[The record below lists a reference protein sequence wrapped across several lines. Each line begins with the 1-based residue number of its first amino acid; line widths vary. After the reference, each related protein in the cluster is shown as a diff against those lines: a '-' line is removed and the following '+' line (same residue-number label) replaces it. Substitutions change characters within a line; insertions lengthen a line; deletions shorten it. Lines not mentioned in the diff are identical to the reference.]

1 MFRASTR
8 FALAVA
14 ALSLA
19 FPAVA
24 QDTDRP
30 GIVLLAHG
38 GQPAWNDHVLSL
50 VASLD
55 QKQPTEVA
63 FGMASRPAIQ
73 SAVDRLVSRQ
83 VTRIVAV
90 PLFVSSHSSVVTST
104 EFLLG
109 LRQEMP
115 RDLAVFAKMNHG
127 AHGGHAPPQGSA
139 PAPAAGDNTRPV
151 SSPVPIR
158 MTQALN
164 RHEIV
169 GEILADRAKSIS
181 TDPSREAVVLVAHGP
196 SPDEDNLRWLEDM
209 SALAAIVKDRTSFD
223 TIDYLTVRDDAPAAI
238 RDAASAELRE
248 RVGRRTAEGRRVLVV
263 PLLLSYGGI
272 EKGIQKR
279 LEGLAYTM
287 SPQGLMPDDRLAAWV
302 IEMAAGAPGSWK

>member
-1 MFRASTR
+1 MFRASTV
-8 FALAVA
+8 FVLAA
-14 ALSLA
+14 ATLA
-19 FPAVA
+19 AAHTASA
-24 QDTDRP
+24 QAPDQP

-38 GQPAWNDHVLSL
+38 GQPAWNDRVLSL

-73 SAVDRLVSRQ
+73 SAVDRLVARQ
-83 VTRIVAV
+83 VTRIIAV

-109 LRQEMP
+109 LRQDMP

-127 AHGGHAPPQGSA
+127 DHGGHASPASSA
-139 PAPAAGDNTRPV
+139 SSAEDNTRPV

-158 MTQALN
+158 MTPALN
-164 RHEIV
+164 RHAIV
-169 GEILADRAKSIS
+169 ADILADRAKSVS

-196 SPDEDNLRWLEDM
+196 SPEEDNRRWLEDM
-209 SALAAIVKDRTSFD
+209 GALAALVKSGTSFD
-223 TIDYLTVRDDAPAAI
+223 TIDYLTVRDDAPAEI
-238 RDAASAELRE
+238 RDAASAELRGIVE
-248 RVGRRTAEGRRVLVV
+248 RRTAEGRRVLVV

-279 LEGLAYTM
+279 LEGLEYTM
-287 SPQGLMPDDRLAAWV
+287 SPQGLMPDDRLASWV
-302 IEMAAGAPGSWK
+302 IEMATSAPPSSK